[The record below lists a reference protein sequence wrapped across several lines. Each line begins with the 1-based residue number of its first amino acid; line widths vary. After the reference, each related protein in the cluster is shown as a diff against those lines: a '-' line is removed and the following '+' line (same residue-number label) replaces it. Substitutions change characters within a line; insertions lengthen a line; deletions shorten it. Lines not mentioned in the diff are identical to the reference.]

1 MKKLYQKSELIF
13 AIVWIVAYCVLLSV
27 GDNLS
32 ENIGIS
38 KAVTF
43 PISAVLS
50 VMLFVFIKKNGLMKK
65 YGFCKSAVSSKRMI
79 FYVPLLLM
87 LTVNLWYGVSMNL
100 SAGETVLYILSMLCV
115 GFLEEVIFRGLLFR
129 AMAKDDIRSAVIVSS
144 ITFGIGHIIN
154 LINGSGA
161 ELTENILQVI
171 YAVAA
176 GFMFVMIYFKSESL
190 ISCIVTHGIFNAL
203 SVFSNEAV
211 MTENQRIGSCV
222 FLTVIGGFYA
232 VYLAVAV
239 KRENTVQPEK
249 KLNKS

>member
-1 MKKLYQKSELIF
+1 MKKLYQKNELVL

-32 ENIGIS
+32 ESIGIS

-50 VMLFVFIKKNGLMKK
+50 VILFVFIKKNGLMKK
-65 YGFCKSAVSSKRMI
+65 YGFCKSAVPPKSML
-79 FYVPLLLM
+79 FYVPLLLL

-129 AMAKDDIRSAVIVSS
+129 AMAKDGIRSAVIVSS
-144 ITFGIGHIIN
+144 VTFGIGHVIN
-154 LINGSGA
+154 LINGSAA

-171 YAVAA
+171 YAVSA
-176 GFMFVMIYFKSESL
+176 GFMFVMIYFKSGSL

-211 MTENQRIGSCV
+211 MTETQRIGSCV
-222 FLTVIGGFYA
+222 FLTVIGGLYA

-239 KRENTVQPEK
+239 KRDNTVQPEK
-249 KLNKS
+249 KLKKS